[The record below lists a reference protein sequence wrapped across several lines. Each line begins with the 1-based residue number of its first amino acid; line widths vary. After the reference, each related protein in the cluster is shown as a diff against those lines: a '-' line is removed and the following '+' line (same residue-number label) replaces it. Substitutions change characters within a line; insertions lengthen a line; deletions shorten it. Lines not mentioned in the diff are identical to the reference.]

1 MKQIKAFDNE
11 QIEEKEPVKMSEKTK
26 NILIF
31 YGQLLW
37 CGILLCG
44 VLYVTILLYCLGIFM
59 FWNSFGKST
68 YKWMDSIWGR
78 YTKYVNS
85 VFWHGKCT
93 PKIKRIT
100 RICVDI
106 LFAFFIF
113 YGVICCFCYGLI
125 MFWNSFGKKNMKWLK
140 QMCEW
145 YVNRTSKSISE
156 LSGKG
161 GRYSDENEDLNE
173 SVELEEPDE
182 DETDEDIDTDL
193 DEDEE

>member
-1 MKQIKAFDNE
+1 MKQIETFGNE
-11 QIEEKEPVKMSEKTK
+11 QNEEKEPVKMSEKTK

-145 YVNRTSKSISE
+145 YVNRTSKSISD